1 MQRVLGYGAA
11 ASGLAL
17 LPAAVMIGTISL
29 GFSARLG
36 TRFGARAVL
45 LAGLNLIVAALTLL
59 ARAPVH
65 PFTAATSCTSGGYHL
80 AFAVGAG
87 LTAAAAILV
96 AIVLRPNAA
105 VSPPAQDE
113 PAAQPVSSAR
123 A

>member
-65 PFTAATSCTSGGYHL
+65 SSYLVHQRRLPPGVRRGGRPHRR
-80 AFAVGAG
+80 GRHPG
-87 LTAAAAILV
+87 SHRAAAQRRRL
-96 AIVLRPNAA
+96 AA
-105 VSPPAQDE
+105 SPG
-113 PAAQPVSSAR
+113 
-123 A
+123 